1 MSKRKMSWLELLANM
16 KFVNSVM
23 FQAIVETVKN
33 LLLIVGMILIVL
45 FPLALLYCVALL
57 SYLLI
62 H

>member
-1 MSKRKMSWLELLANM
+1 MSKRKMTWKEFLANM

-45 FPLALLYCVALL
+45 FPLALLYCVAWV
-57 SYLLI
+57 SYLLT